1 MDATGSERKIWQAAE
16 QLVSRF
22 GRDAP
27 KQAERRA
34 VELELRHRS
43 ASAKTWRRIGQR
55 AREALARR
63 GLC

>member
-1 MDATGSERKIWQAAE
+1 MDASERRIWQAAE

-34 VELELRHRS
+34 LELELRHRATS
-43 ASAKTWRRIGQR
+43 ARTWRRIGQC
-55 AREALARR
+55 AREALSRR
-63 GLC
+63 ALS